1 METRVRTPHDIF
13 FAPQQLLVPL
23 FQRPYVWSQEGQ
35 WEPLWEDVQRQA
47 ERLLE
52 TGKPGSAHFL
62 GAVVLQHQDGVVGGM
77 PRWTIIDGQQRLTS
91 LQLLLDAAHQVCE
104 LAGAPMAARQLE
116 DPLSAQPAALL
127 QDACRCSQSVANQP
141 RSSRV
146 QRGDDLRGAG

>member
-62 GAVVLQHQDGVVGGM
+62 GAVVLQHQDGAGGGDA
-77 PRWTIIDGQQRLTS
+77 P
-91 LQLLLDAAHQVCE
+91 LDDHRRPAAAHK
-104 LAGAPMAARQLE
+104 LAT
-116 DPLSAQPAALL
+116 ALG
-127 QDACRCSQSVANQP
+127 RCAS
-141 RSSRV
+141 
-146 QRGDDLRGAG
+146 GL